1 MTPVVRA
8 GLTALVALA
17 GLAACSR
24 GSAAP
29 AAVGSAPTTPPT
41 FAPVTT
47 APPADDVP
55 AGVDMHVIAPE
66 GPRDG
71 YDRSLFEHWIDDDGD
86 GCRTRCEVL
95 ERERRTHL
103 PGLPGG
109 GWLSAYDGYSTP
121 DPAELEVDH
130 VVALAEAWDS
140 GAATWDADRRRAFAN
155 DLDALTAVTAAT
167 NRSKGDRD
175 PADWQP
181 PARDAWCGYAA
192 QWIEVKVR
200 WSLTADEAEVG
211 ALRNLLAGCDP
222 A

>member
-1 MTPVVRA
+1 MTPAARA
-8 GLTALVALA
+8 GVVALVVLV
-17 GLAACSR
+17 GLGACSR

-29 AAVGSAPTTPPT
+29 AAVDGPTPPT

-47 APPADDVP
+47 GPGAAR
-55 AGVDMHVIAPE
+55 AGVDDLVVAPE

-71 YDRSLFEHWIDDDGD
+71 YDRSLFEHWVDADGD
-86 GCRTRCEVL
+86 GCDSRCEVL
-95 ERERRTHL
+95 EAERRTDL
-103 PGLPGG
+103 AGLPGG

-121 DPAELEVDH
+121 DPSELEVDH

-140 GAATWDADRRRAFAN
+140 GAARWDADRRRAFAN

-167 NRSKGDRD
+167 NRSKSDRD

-181 PARDAWCGYAA
+181 PARDAWCGFAA
-192 QWIEVKVR
+192 QWVDTKVR
-200 WSLTADEAEVG
+200 WSLTADEAEVD
-211 ALRNLLAGCDP
+211 ALRNLLRDCDP